1 MIFVAWD
8 STCFPTYLAP
18 TAGSIAR
25 LDLTRGLEAMQ
36 LVLGARE
43 VLRPAG
49 DFLGEKG
56 WGRVERVEV
65 EIRNFLGGT
74 NSYLDVYIYIYLRI
88 YIHIF
93 RCFLLTCFFCDL

>member
-1 MIFVAWD
+1 MFSHD
-8 STCFPTYLAP
+8 FCCLGFPTCFPTYLAP

-49 DFLGEKG
+49 DFLGEKVG
-56 WGRVERVEV
+56 EG
-65 EIRNFLGGT
+65 LKG
-74 NSYLDVYIYIYLRI
+74 
-88 YIHIF
+88 
-93 RCFLLTCFFCDL
+93 

>member
-1 MIFVAWD
+1 MPKMFSHD
-8 STCFPTYLAP
+8 FCCLGFPTCFPTYLAP

-49 DFLGEKG
+49 DF
-56 WGRVERVEV
+56 
-65 EIRNFLGGT
+65 
-74 NSYLDVYIYIYLRI
+74 
-88 YIHIF
+88 
-93 RCFLLTCFFCDL
+93 

>member
-1 MIFVAWD
+1 MFPMMFIWD
-8 STCFPTYLAP
+8 STCFYMFSLLGVVLISRVDVTPGNFP

-49 DFLGEKG
+49 DT
-56 WGRVERVEV
+56 
-65 EIRNFLGGT
+65 GG
-74 NSYLDVYIYIYLRI
+74 
-88 YIHIF
+88 
-93 RCFLLTCFFCDL
+93 

>member
-1 MIFVAWD
+1 MFPMICTWD
-8 STCFPTYLAP
+8 STCFP

-49 DFLGEKG
+49 GKG
-56 WGRVERVEV
+56 SEGLQMNSSKWFGISWGKK
-65 EIRNFLGGT
+65 ILKF
-74 NSYLDVYIYIYLRI
+74 SY
-88 YIHIF
+88 
-93 RCFLLTCFFCDL
+93 

>member
-1 MIFVAWD
+1 MFLHV
-8 STCFPTYLAP
+8 FPLGVVLISRVDVIPGNFP

-49 DFLGEKG
+49 DTK
-56 WGRVERVEV
+56 
-65 EIRNFLGGT
+65 
-74 NSYLDVYIYIYLRI
+74 LRFI
-88 YIHIF
+88 IS
-93 RCFLLTCFFCDL
+93 

>member
-1 MIFVAWD
+1 MFSLLGVVLISRVDVTPGNF
-8 STCFPTYLAP
+8 P

-49 DFLGEKG
+49 DT
-56 WGRVERVEV
+56 
-65 EIRNFLGGT
+65 GG
-74 NSYLDVYIYIYLRI
+74 
-88 YIHIF
+88 
-93 RCFLLTCFFCDL
+93 